1 MYEVLRL
8 ITFPNTILKPLSKTI
23 SASKLKLS
31 EQKLLRLHFSKV
43 RFDRHRLA
51 RRCNFKK
58 DVVIYKT
65 CCCNAF
71 AHDRTN

>member
-43 RFDRHRLA
+43 RFD
-51 RRCNFKK
+51 FKK

-71 AHDRTN
+71 AHDRTS